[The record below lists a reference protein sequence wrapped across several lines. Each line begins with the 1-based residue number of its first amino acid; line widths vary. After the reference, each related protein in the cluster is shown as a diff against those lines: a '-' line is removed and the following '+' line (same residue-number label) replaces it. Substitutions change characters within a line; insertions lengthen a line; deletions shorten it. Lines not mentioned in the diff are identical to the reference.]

1 MKLPTLPTLSKGAV
15 KTMKNLFT
23 TSSRIVHV
31 NAKQIS
37 PHIKTVGVVI
47 VDEVQKKADLSPDL
61 MHLVYKLGMPI
72 SKAADKLGISRSYA
86 YKLFNLESLKRCL
99 PKK

>member
-1 MKLPTLPTLSKGAV
+1 MKLPLLPTISKSTI
-15 KTMKNLFT
+15 KTITHLFT
-23 TSSRIVHV
+23 TNSRVVHIQ
-31 NAKQIS
+31 AKQIS

-47 VDEVQKKADLSPDL
+47 VDEVQKKADLAPDVF
-61 MHLVYKLGMPI
+61 HLVQNLGMPI

>member
-1 MKLPTLPTLSKGAV
+1 MKLPALPTLSKNAI

-37 PHIKTVGVVI
+37 PHIKTVGIVI

-61 MHLVYKLGMPI
+61 MYLVYKLGMSVP
-72 SKAADKLGISRSYA
+72 KAADMLGISRPYA
-86 YKLFNLESLKRCL
+86 YKLLKIL